1 MPRLGMVIDLK
12 KCAGCY
18 ACVAACK
25 TEHATPPGVFWCRVV
40 KHESGT
46 YPAVR
51 RIALPLQCMH
61 CADPPC
67 EKTCPTGATRK
78 RGDGIV
84 HINYDE
90 CMGCRACMIACP
102 YEARYFL
109 AELRPYYNGQGLTQY
124 EEIGYASN
132 GYVEGTVTKCN
143 FCLERVDAGK
153 EPACVANCP
162 GRARYFGDLEDPGSE
177 VARLIR
183 DKRGFQL
190 HPEFGTNPSVY
201 YLPA

>member
-25 TEHATPPGVFWCRVV
+25 SEHATPPGVFWCRVV
-40 KHESGT
+40 KQETGT
-46 YPAVR
+46 YPRVR
-51 RIALPLQCMH
+51 RSPLPLACMH

-67 EKTCPTGATRK
+67 EQVCPTGATQK
-78 RGDGIV
+78 RADGVVFID
-84 HINYDE
+84 YTQ

-102 YEARYFL
+102 YQARYFL
-109 AELRPYYNGQGLTQY
+109 AELRPYYEGQGLTPY
-124 EEIGYASN
+124 EQFHNATN
-132 GYVEGTVTKCN
+132 GYVEGTVTKCD
-143 FCLERVDAGK
+143 FCKDRVDAGK

-162 GRARYFGDLEDPGSE
+162 GKARYFGDLSDPDSE
-177 VARLIR
+177 ISRLVR
-183 DKRGFQL
+183 DRRGLQL

-201 YLPA
+201 YLPI